1 MQMVTPTNGNRGSKP
16 PRSPTSGGGPTRS
29 PASTAP
35 RVLIVED
42 EYFVALE
49 MEAVLLASGAT
60 VIDIVDSAERAIDVG
75 LRELPDLVVTDI
87 TLTGKLDGL
96 DVARAMQERGVPFI
110 IASAHSD
117 ASTRERAKGL
127 RPTAWLIKPFT
138 SAELTLAAFEA
149 LERGPPN

>member
-1 MQMVTPTNGNRGSKP
+1 MQMVTPTDGNPESKPPASPKSGAGP
-16 PRSPTSGGGPTRS
+16 PRSPAS
-29 PASTAP
+29 PAP

-49 MEAVLLASGAT
+49 MEAVLLAAGAT
-60 VIDIVDSAERAIDVG
+60 VIEILDSAESAIEIG

-87 TLTGKLDGL
+87 TLTGKLNGL
-96 DVARAMQERGVPFI
+96 DVARAMQERGIPFI

-117 ASTRERAKGL
+117 ASTRERAMGL
-127 RPTAWLIKPFT
+127 RPSAWLIKPFT
-138 SAELTLAAFEA
+138 SAELTLAALEA